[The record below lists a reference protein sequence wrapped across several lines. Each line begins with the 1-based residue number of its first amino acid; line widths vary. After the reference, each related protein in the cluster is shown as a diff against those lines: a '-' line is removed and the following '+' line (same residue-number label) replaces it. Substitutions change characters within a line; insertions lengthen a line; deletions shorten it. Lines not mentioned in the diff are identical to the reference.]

1 MSNNGEGEKAAGHA
15 SILSP
20 PPFLDTG
27 EGQGGGAAVGL
38 SNQQIERYA
47 RQIIVPGVG
56 GIAQERLMSAR
67 LMLAGKAADIAS
79 MLAYMVGAGVGE
91 IRLRLPAS
99 DAAEQDSL
107 IKRAIQLNPEVV
119 VEPGAE
125 SIAGLNLIF
134 AISGDSETAE
144 MILPPSMVCSNV
156 PLIFAHL
163 NEPAS
168 VAIFPGRP
176 PCPLCVDAE
185 FSTASK
191 PRADNAGFVIMVAA
205 MEAFKLLAY
214 SAPPSPPTLIEFNG
228 FACSTRELRQRPLGA
243 KCACSMNTQAD
254 RG

>member
-1 MSNNGEGEKAAGHA
+1 M
-15 SILSP
+15 
-20 PPFLDTG
+20 G
-27 EGQGGGAAVGL
+27 EGQGGGADYGHKAVTLFGTAMGL

-67 LMLAGKAADIAS
+67 LMLAGKAVDIAS
-79 MLAYMVGAGVGE
+79 VLAYMVGAGVGE

-99 DAAEQDSL
+99 DAVEQDSL
-107 IKRAIQLNPEVV
+107 IRRAIQLNPEVV

-134 AISGDSETAE
+134 AISGDSEAAG
-144 MILPPSMVCSNV
+144 MSLPPSMVCSNV

-176 PCPLCVDAE
+176 PCPLCADAE
-185 FSTASK
+185 FSTGSK
-191 PRADNAGFVIMVAA
+191 PSADNAGFVTMVAA
-205 MEAFKLLAY
+205 MDAFKLLAY
-214 SAPPSPPTLIEFNG
+214 SVPPSPPILTEFNG
-228 FACSTRELRQRPLGA
+228 FACSTRELRQRPLDT